1 MAIKI
6 TTFDTLPALAYDNVH
21 VSELRI
27 SLSEETTSKTA
38 VSITYKLYAL
48 DAEGQKNF
56 QKSQHVIRIED
67 YEQMAIAAA
76 QGGDIGLVT
85 AMQAIEAAVAKILA
99 NDGKHGT
106 AAVA

>member
-27 SLSEETTSKTA
+27 SLSEETVSKTA

-48 DAEGQKNF
+48 DDGGQKYF
-56 QKSQHVIRIED
+56 QKAQHVIRMED
-67 YEQMAIAAA
+67 YEAAA
-76 QGGDIGLVT
+76 LAMAQAGDMGLVT